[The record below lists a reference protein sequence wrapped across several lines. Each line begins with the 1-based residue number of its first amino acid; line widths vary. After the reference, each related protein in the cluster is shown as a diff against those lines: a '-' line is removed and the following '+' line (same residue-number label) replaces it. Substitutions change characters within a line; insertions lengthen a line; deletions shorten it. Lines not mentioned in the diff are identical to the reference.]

1 MVEVFIRY
9 TTTTG
14 LEKYEIFKATE
25 GHINL
30 DLRDIASV
38 DLLPLIWCADL
49 EYLSLRYNSLL
60 EVDLTPLAKCS
71 HLKGLRLNHNHLQE
85 VDLTPIG
92 ECHDVREIVL
102 KENRI
107 KRLDVTPLFGCP
119 WLRELELDKGVTL
132 TADLMLRSIGN
143 WPDILVERY
152 RDILWKARERAQNRS

>member
-9 TTTTG
+9 VTSTG

-25 GHINL
+25 SHINL
-30 DLRDIASV
+30 DLRDMTSV
-38 DLLPLIWCADL
+38 DLLPLIWCIDL
-49 EYLSLRYNSLL
+49 EYLSLGYNSLSG
-60 EVDLTPLAKCS
+60 VDLTPLAKCGR
-71 HLKGLRLNHNHLQE
+71 LKELRLNHNRLQE
-85 VDLTPIG
+85 IDLVPIA
-92 ECHDVREIVL
+92 ECHDIREITL
-102 KENRI
+102 RENQI

-152 RDILWKARERAQNRS
+152 RDILWKARDRV